1 MLIARPLLRK
11 FVPRPNILVVPAQSY
26 GGRLPHILLTRPQA
40 QAHQFADELIE
51 QGVQPDHITID
62 AIMKIAP
69 VEAPCDVAAYRG
81 LIITSANALLYL
93 PVALRGSQL
102 PCYCVGGATSQA
114 ARALGLNAY
123 HLADTARALC
133 DALPTACQD
142 GPLLHLRGTHT
153 TLDMA
158 EHFRSAP
165 LSVENLV
172 IYEQIAVP
180 LRAETL
186 NNLRHSSP
194 VILPVFSARSA
205 KLLGRLPLDWR
216 PHQAVALSPA
226 IAALC
231 QEAGFGQVTTATRP
245 NRKAMAAVI
254 TPLMDVKNG

>member
-1 MLIARPLLRK
+1 
-11 FVPRPNILVVPAQSY
+11 
-26 GGRLPHILLTRPQA
+26 
-40 QAHQFADELIE
+40 
-51 QGVQPDHITID
+51 
-62 AIMKIAP
+62 
-69 VEAPCDVAAYRG
+69 
-81 LIITSANALLYL
+81 
-93 PVALRGSQL
+93 
-102 PCYCVGGATSQA
+102 
-114 ARALGLNAY
+114 
-123 HLADTARALC
+123 
-133 DALPTACQD
+133 
-142 GPLLHLRGTHT
+142 
-153 TLDMA
+153 
-158 EHFRSAP
+158 

-186 NNLRHSSP
+186 NNLRRSSP

-254 TPLMDVKNG
+254 TPLMDVKSG